1 MADGTEA
8 PLTQVANV
16 TENRSYS
23 SIERVNG
30 RRIVTVSGRVDR
42 SNMMPEDIE
51 KELRAKTL
59 PMLEQKYLGLQINE
73 AGFRGDQTESL
84 ASLGRLALLA
94 MLIIF
99 ALLASLLRSYSQ
111 PLIILAGVPF
121 GAAGAFIG
129 HFILGYNLSFYS
141 LFGVVALAGVV
152 VNDSLILMDRYNKF
166 MEEGKYTSEEAV
178 LKATQRRFR
187 PIFLTTATT
196 SLGLMPLIFETS
208 TTAQFII
215 PLAISL
221 AIGIL
226 FASVLIL
233 FVVPTMIV
241 IQHDGITRLN
251 RIFSQ
256 PVKNI

>member
-1 MADGTEA
+1 
-8 PLTQVANV
+8 
-16 TENRSYS
+16 
-23 SIERVNG
+23 
-30 RRIVTVSGRVDR
+30 
-42 SNMMPEDIE
+42 MMPQDIE
-51 KELRAKTL
+51 NELAMTIL
-59 PMLEQKYLGLQINE
+59 PALKDKYVGLQINE
-73 AGFRGDQTESL
+73 AGFRGDERESL

-94 MLIIF
+94 MLIIY

-111 PLIILAGVPF
+111 PLIILAGIPF

-152 VNDSLILMDRYNKF
+152 VNDSLILMDKYNRF
-166 MEEGKYTSEEAV
+166 MKEGNYSCEEAV
-178 LKATQRRFR
+178 LKAAERRFR

-208 TTAQFII
+208 TSAQFIV

-221 AIGIL
+221 ATGIL
-226 FASVLIL
+226 FASILIL

-241 IQHDGITRLN
+241 IHHNGVKRLE
-251 RIFSQ
+251 RGWGKAVSLG
-256 PVKNI
+256 

>member
-1 MADGTEA
+1 M
-8 PLTQVANV
+8 LVLIYHL
-16 TENRSYS
+16 YS
-23 SIERVNG
+23 
-30 RRIVTVSGRVDR
+30 
-42 SNMMPEDIE
+42 
-51 KELRAKTL
+51 L
-59 PMLEQKYLGLQINE
+59 
-73 AGFRGDQTESL
+73 
-84 ASLGRLALLA
+84 
-94 MLIIF
+94 
-99 ALLASLLRSYSQ
+99 
-111 PLIILAGVPF
+111 
-121 GAAGAFIG
+121 
-129 HFILGYNLSFYS
+129 FYS

-166 MEEGKYTSEEAV
+166 MEEGKYTPEEAV

>member
-1 MADGTEA
+1 MNNSTFLELIKGRDS
-8 PLTQVANV
+8 V
-16 TENRSYS
+16 
-23 SIERVNG
+23 SI
-30 RRIVTVSGRVDR
+30 
-42 SNMMPEDIE
+42 PF
-51 KELRAKTL
+51 
-59 PMLEQKYLGLQINE
+59 MLKIQNALGLEIVSK
-73 AGFRGDQTESL
+73 D
-84 ASLGRLALLA
+84 RLAQSCREYINSIFRKTQSSNNEHMRRSHLLA
-94 MLIIF
+94 VLIIF

-129 HFILGYNLSFYS
+129 HFILGYNLSLYS

-152 VNDSLILMDRYNKF
+152 VNDSLILVDRYNKF
-166 MEEGKYTSEEAV
+166 MAEGNYSAKEAV

-226 FASVLIL
+226 FASILIL
-233 FVVPTMIV
+233 FIVPTMIV
-241 IQHDGITRLN
+241 IQESFMAKRSKSEKQLLA
-251 RIFSQ
+251 Q
-256 PVKNI
+256 A